1 MIRITLIPLL
11 LVAFVCTTQGEVHFE
26 LLSSSGSLPA
36 ARVDSLFYA
45 NQHSPNSQAV
55 NVRYRRDTTESDEKL
70 RKNKKATGSA
80 IGDKPASEKPPR
92 PKPTRLDEA
101 PISSYTSTGN
111 DATSSPVPLTTP
123 ADLPELDDILNPPPS
138 NFLLPTQSRDDH
150 HTYYNTSLYTNNE
163 SYAKSLWL
171 KPDQPGCVR
180 HSMLSNAHRR
190 AATVSLSFRFPF
202 YGYEIENITI
212 ATGGFLFLGE
222 AIHTWLAATQYIAP
236 LMANFNT
243 SISNKTGIYYCD
255 NGTAFTVQWDQV
267 YLQESTNASRNEPL
281 RPFSF
286 QATLHRSGEILF
298 VYKDVPYPIE
308 KISEEKH
315 PVKVGISDAYIIE
328 RNIIFIR
335 RKTIYEYHKAEL
347 KRQAIS
353 SNTVYYF
360 RPLPT
365 CISLKDCQS
374 CLKPNATDFDC
385 GWCES
390 LNRCSDGY
398 DRHRNSWILN
408 KCDNQAADKKC
419 PVPGQQSRDGSSSG
433 GSSSYLPGE
442 SSASPASASSSTSKQ
457 SNRAGSSDAST
468 SDRSGGR
475 FGFWSLLFF
484 VSMVGGLAFWS
495 LYAYKNPHSS
505 SGQFLIKYRPTQWKF
520 GPNDP

>member
-1 MIRITLIPLL
+1 MIRFTLLPLL
-11 LVAFVCTTQGEVHFE
+11 LTLFVYTSNGEVNFDLLASPSQSEPSSAEDLFYHD
-26 LLSSSGSLPA
+26 LLSSE
-36 ARVDSLFYA
+36 
-45 NQHSPNSQAV
+45 SQAV
-55 NVRYRRDTTESDEKL
+55 HVRYRRETAETDEKL
-70 RKNKKATGSA
+70 RKNKKATG
-80 IGDKPASEKPPR
+80 DKPTSDKPPR
-92 PKPTRLDEA
+92 PKPSRLDEL
-101 PISSYTSTGN
+101 PTSTYTSSGQE
-111 DATSSPVPLTTP
+111 ASTSGAGFTTP
-123 ADLPELDDILNPPPS
+123 ADLPELDGILNPPPA
-138 NFLLPTQSRDDH
+138 NFSLPAQSRDDH
-150 HTYYNTSLYTNNE
+150 HTYYSTSLYTNQE
-163 SYAKSLWL
+163 SYAKSLWMT
-171 KPDQPGCVR
+171 PGQGNCTR
-180 HSMLSNAHRR
+180 HSMLSKAHRR
-190 AATVSLSFRFPF
+190 AATVTLSFRFPF

-243 SISNKTGIYYCD
+243 SISNTSGIYYCD
-255 NGTAFTVQWDQV
+255 NGTAFTVQWDQT
-267 YLQESTNASRNEPL
+267 YLQEPTNSNRTEPA

-286 QATLHRSGEILF
+286 QATLHRSGEIVF
-298 VYKDVPYPIE
+298 VYKDVPIPIDQ
-308 KISEEKH
+308 ISEEKH

-328 RNIIFIR
+328 RHIIFIR
-335 RKTIYEYHKAEL
+335 RKTIYEYHKAEM
-347 KRQAIS
+347 KRKAIS
-353 SNTVYYF
+353 DNTVLYF

-408 KCDNQAADKKC
+408 KCDSQAADKKC
-419 PVPGQQSRDGSSSG
+419 PVPGQQSRDANSSANSP
-433 GSSSYLPGE
+433 SIVPGE
-442 SSASPASASSSTSKQ
+442 SNAASSSATSKQ

-468 SDRSGGR
+468 SGRSGAR
-475 FGFWSLLFF
+475 FGFWSLLFM

-520 GPNDP
+520 GPNDA